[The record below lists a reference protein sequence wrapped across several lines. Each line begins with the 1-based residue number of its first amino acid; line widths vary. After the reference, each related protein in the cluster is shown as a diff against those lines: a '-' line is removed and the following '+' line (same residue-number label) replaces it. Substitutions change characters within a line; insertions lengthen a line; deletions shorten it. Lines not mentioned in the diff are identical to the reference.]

1 MKRRTLLKS
10 VLALPLVNRTV
21 SAATPST
28 TSQTAA
34 HASDALYSGLAGL
47 DYAMGGLKSGE
58 MSCFFG
64 PPCMGKTMLLLELA
78 ARLVGRYGQN
88 VYLHGVHQP
97 SVYLSRKVSICGD
110 TKIYFA
116 EIRNFVD
123 DWDQGDEGPGV
134 VLLDAQ
140 SDPAPL
146 ALELVDQL
154 ARSHPGGC
162 AALIM
167 DGWCTCQAR
176 TMQRHSQQG
185 VGSFRAERWPQRL
198 ISGDI
203 LADAFRVG
211 AELKYP
217 WSLA

>member
-97 SVYLSRKVSICGD
+97 SVYLSGRFRSVAIPRSISRRFETSSTTGTKAMRVPVLCFSTHKV
-110 TKIYFA
+110 T
-116 EIRNFVD
+116 
-123 DWDQGDEGPGV
+123 
-134 VLLDAQ
+134 
-140 SDPAPL
+140 
-146 ALELVDQL
+146 
-154 ARSHPGGC
+154 
-162 AALIM
+162 
-167 DGWCTCQAR
+167 
-176 TMQRHSQQG
+176 RH
-185 VGSFRAERWPQRL
+185 R
-198 ISGDI
+198 
-203 LADAFRVG
+203 
-211 AELKYP
+211 
-217 WSLA
+217 